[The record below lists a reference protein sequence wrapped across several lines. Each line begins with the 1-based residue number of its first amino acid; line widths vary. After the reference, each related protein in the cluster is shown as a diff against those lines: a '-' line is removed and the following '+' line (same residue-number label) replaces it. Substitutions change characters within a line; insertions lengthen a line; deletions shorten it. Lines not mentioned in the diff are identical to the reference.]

1 MAHGWQPRKN
11 NTALASELRTMA
23 SVLEGRHG
31 VLAVAVAEFLAS
43 SHRQTND
50 NERGAA
56 WARVAD
62 IVRERESL
70 RLRGYGGVRND

>member
-1 MAHGWQPRKN
+1 MARGWHPEEGK
-11 NTALASELRTMA
+11 AASANELRTMA
-23 SVLEGRHG
+23 CVLEGRHG

-50 NERGAA
+50 MIRGSA

-62 IVRERESL
+62 IVRQREVI
-70 RLRGYGGVRND
+70 RLAGHDSVRSD